1 MIKETRARRLRVG
14 LVLVH
19 HHPGASRRHVTLTSH
34 AQNRNSWSRGKMAIA
49 SDGYKALIVL
59 SCVMWVVSIML
70 FSSIPSHNDNG
81 ALPTQVFPASA
92 SAHA

>member
-1 MIKETRARRLRVG
+1 MLAGYAWGSCSFITIPVPWEWSRFQDVTR
-14 LVLVH
+14 
-19 HHPGASRRHVTLTSH
+19 
-34 AQNRNSWSRGKMAIA
+34 QNRNSWSRGKMAIA